1 MPGSEPSAGVSEEL
15 ARWRAAHF
23 ADLRYDLVLALD
35 AACDWLRGHLV
46 LRWRFTGAPVDL
58 LLDWRPGADSGVWTD
73 GIGAVRANGCT
84 VAFVVREEHVLIDR
98 SVFSLSG
105 EQSVELAFESRIAE
119 TGTPLTHYRD
129 REDGRDYLYTLLV
142 PADASALFP
151 CMDQPDLKARFG
163 LSIAVPVGWTVISN
177 APMVSR
183 RDEAGAVRCD
193 FEPTPPISTYLF
205 AFAAGDFVAWQDQE
219 SSMRLFARRS
229 QHARAQREAGEALR
243 LNRECVRWFER
254 EFACAFP
261 FAKYDLVLIPEF
273 AYAGMEH
280 AGATFLRED
289 SVLFVAEPGPDDL
302 LARAQLIFH
311 EASHQWFGDL
321 VTMRWFDDL
330 WLKEGFANLMAYK
343 AARALV
349 PNVDARIAW
358 HRSKQIAYGTDMSA
372 GTTPIRQPL
381 SNLAAAKSVYGNIVY
396 HKAPAVLHL
405 AESLLGAQAFNAA
418 IRAFLAQHAWS
429 VADWS
434 DLVAAMERASGRDLQ
449 EWAHAWVMQPGM
461 PRIECRRELR
471 PDGAIDALTLIQS
484 PSQPT
489 LPGSSGMWSQRVEIL
504 LGGPGAAQAVFPVQ
518 LNGRAV
524 RVDAVAGQCDADWVF
539 ANHADLGYGL
549 FALDARSR
557 AWLLQRLP
565 EVEDAFA
572 RALLWDAL
580 WQEVRDARVAP
591 RAWADLLLRGLP
603 RERDALTVSA
613 LLATLQRV
621 LRWYMTGHGR
631 ETVQQDAEALLR
643 ERMRDADQP
652 ALRLIHLRTYV
663 AIAASPRALDD
674 CDGFLRGTSAL
685 GGVQLRGADRFMIAR
700 MLLAHADARG
710 EYWLQRLAVEDG
722 SDDGRRLAFATAAAR
737 ADPASKARCF
747 EQLLDPDMP
756 ERWIDEAAGAFNMVE
771 HDCVTIEY
779 LERALHVLP
788 RLRRERRIFFVNNW
802 LAAFVGGQ
810 RSVRADEIVQ
820 GVLREAWLAQDLRR
834 KLLEAQDGLARTLAL
849 HARYGAGQGGR

>member
-1 MPGSEPSAGVSEEL
+1 VPGVSEHL
-15 ARWRAAHF
+15 ARWRSAHF
-23 ADLRYDLVLALD
+23 ADLRYDLVLAID

-46 LRWRFTGAPVDL
+46 LRWRFTGTPVEL
-58 LLDWRPGADSGVWTD
+58 LLDWRPCADPGAWSE
-73 GIGAVRANGCT
+73 GIGAVRANGRT
-84 VAFVVREEHVLIDR
+84 VPFLVRDEHVLIER
-98 SVFSLSG
+98 NAFCMTG
-105 EQSVELAFESRIAE
+105 EQCVELEFETRIAE
-119 TGTPLTHYRD
+119 AGTPLTRYRD
-129 REDGRDYLYTLLV
+129 REDGSDYLYTLLV

-151 CMDQPDLKARFG
+151 CMDQPDLKARFR
-163 LSIAVPVGWTVISN
+163 LSIAVPVGWTVVAN
-177 APMVSR
+177 APLASR
-183 RDEAGAVRCD
+183 TDEADAVRFG

-205 AFAAGDFVAWQDQE
+205 AFAAGRFVEWRDEE
-219 SSMRLFARRS
+219 SGMRLFARHS

-243 LNRECVRWFER
+243 LNRACVRWFEH
-254 EFACAFP
+254 EFACPFP

-289 SVLFVAEPGPDDL
+289 SVLFVAEPGPEDL
-302 LARAQLIFH
+302 LKRAQLIFH

-343 AARALV
+343 AARALI
-349 PNVDARIAW
+349 PDIDARIAW
-358 HRSKQIAYGTDMSA
+358 HRSKEIAYATDMSA

-381 SNLAAAKSVYGNIVY
+381 SNLAAAKSAYGNIVY
-396 HKAPAVLHL
+396 HKAPAVLQL

-418 IRAFLAQHAWS
+418 IRDLLARHAWS

-449 EWAHAWVMQPGM
+449 EWARMWVMQPGM

-471 PDGAIDALTLIQS
+471 PDGRIAALTLNQS
-484 PSQPT
+484 PTQPG
-489 LPGSSGMWSQRVEIL
+489 LAGSCGVWPQRVEVV
-504 LGGPGAAQAVFPVQ
+504 LGGPGAAWSVFPAQ
-518 LNGRAV
+518 LDGPTA
-524 RVDAVAGQCDADWVF
+524 RVDAAAGHRDADWVF

-549 FALDARSR
+549 FGLDARSR
-557 AWLLQRLP
+557 QWLLQRLP
-565 EVEDAFA
+565 EVEDGFA

-580 WQEVRDARVAP
+580 WQEVRNARVAP

-613 LLATLQRV
+613 LLSTLQRV
-621 LRWYMTGHGR
+621 MRWYLAGRGR
-631 ETVQQDAEALLR
+631 EAMQQEAEALLR
-643 ERMRDADQP
+643 ERMSDSELP
-652 ALRLIHLRTYV
+652 ALRPVHLRTFV
-663 AIAASPRALDD
+663 AIASSPRALDD
-674 CDGFLRGTSAL
+674 CERLLRGEPAIS
-685 GGVQLRGADRFMIAR
+685 GVQLRGADRFLIAR
-700 MLLAHADARG
+700 TLLAHADARG
-710 EYWLQRLAVEDG
+710 EYWLQRLAAEDG
-722 SDDGRRLAFATAAAR
+722 SDDGRRLAFVTAAAR

-747 EQLLDPDMP
+747 EQFLDPDVP

-771 HDCVTIEY
+771 HESVTIEY
-779 LERALHVLP
+779 LERALRALP

-820 GVLREAWLAQDLRR
+820 GVLREDWLPEDLRR
-834 KLLEAQDGLARTLAL
+834 KLLEAQDGLARTLAVRS
-849 HARYGAGQGGR
+849 RYALGQGGG